1 MIRICFAVSSLCNE
15 GPVNVM
21 YNIIRYIDFSKFE
34 VSIIT
39 FIPEKKTTRMEDFQ
53 EFPLTIHQLAPQKQL
68 NPLSLFKA
76 FKQAVCQTDPDM
88 IHAHCPRSLY
98 LMCFLPHKYKR
109 IYTIHIYPGLQQ
121 QILYGKLKGDIVI
134 LLNNYFTKKV
144 DLPIGCAESVGD
156 LYKKHKNWDIL
167 CIPNGSSL
175 PIWHE
180 DPPYRQKLRKGMGLR
195 EDVKYFIFIGR
206 FSAEKNPDLIIQAF
220 KQSHSE
226 QVGLIMLGNGP
237 LWDVLKREENEHI
250 ILPGFKTNV
259 YDYLIAADYYI
270 SASDVEGLANT
281 VLESMTV
288 GLPMLLSD
296 IPSHREVLAK
306 TNKTTG
312 YIFNNKDVNDLLEK
326 IDRVIN
332 LERKEVIKEVQYT
345 FLKYYTAEKMSLS
358 YQNVYSDLYN
368 KA

>member
-1 MIRICFAVSSLCNE
+1 MIRVCFAVSSLCNE

-39 FIPEKKTTRMEDFQ
+39 FIPEKTTTRMKDFQ

-76 FKQAVCQTDPDM
+76 FKQTVRQTDPYM

-144 DLPIGCAESVGD
+144 DIPIGCAESVGD
-156 LYKKHKNWDIL
+156 LYKEHKNWDIP

-180 DPPYRQKLRKGMGLR
+180 DPLYRQKLRKKMGLN
-195 EDVKYFIFIGR
+195 EYMKYFIFIGR
-206 FSAEKNPDLIIQAF
+206 FSAEKNPELLIQAF
-220 KQSHSE
+220 KQIRSE
-226 QVGLIMLGNGP
+226 HVGLIMLGNGP
-237 LWDVLKREENEHI
+237 LWEALKKEENEHI
-250 ILPGFKTNV
+250 LLPGFKTNV

-296 IPSHREVLAK
+296 IPSHQEVLAK

-312 YIFNNKDVNDLLEK
+312 YIFDNKDADDLLKK
-326 IDRVIN
+326 INLIIN
-332 LERKEVIKEVQYT
+332 LERKEVIKEVQDT
-345 FLKYYTAEKMSLS
+345 FMKYYTAEKMSLS
-358 YQNVYSDLYN
+358 YQNAYSDLYS

>member
-39 FIPEKKTTRMEDFQ
+39 FIPEKKTTRMKDFQ
-53 EFPLTIHQLAPQKQL
+53 EFPLTIYQLAPQKQL

-76 FKQAVCQTDPDM
+76 FKQVVCQTDPDM

-121 QILYGKLKGDIVI
+121 QILYGKLKGNIVI

-156 LYKKHKNWDIL
+156 LYKKHKNWDIH

-180 DPPYRQKLRKGMGLR
+180 DPPYRQKLRKEMGLR

-206 FSAEKNPDLIIQAF
+206 FSAEKNPGLIIQAF

-312 YIFNNKDVNDLLEK
+312 YIFNNKDVNDLLKK
-326 IDRVIN
+326 IDLVIN